1 MNNINKTYES
11 IPNSKIFD
19 RPRYILRIPTPKM
32 GLIDT
37 KTVDSPANVINKVES
52 NNNDLE
58 LIHTLL
64 TIIVVIMCTNCFYIL
79 YKLHNKCL
87 KKKYMSQAID
97 LDKILKKYLA
107 HTTLIEK

>member
-1 MNNINKTYES
+1 MNNTNNIYEL
-11 IPNSKIFD
+11 IQKSKVFD

-37 KTVDSPANVINKVES
+37 KTLDSTANVINKVES
-52 NNNDLE
+52 NTIDLE

-64 TIIVVIMCTNCFYIL
+64 IIIVFIMCANCFYKL

-87 KKKYMSQAID
+87 KKKYLSQAND
-97 LDKILKKYLA
+97 LDKI
-107 HTTLIEK
+107 